1 MLEPLTVRIKL
12 VCRAVEGDGSFAGAG
27 ASLHHERAAGFV
39 ADDAVLFGL
48 DCRDD
53 IAHTA
58 RAFRGDR
65 RQECPFSLETRM
77 VLI

>member
-12 VCRAVEGDGSFAGAG
+12 VCRAVEGDGSLAGAG
-27 ASLHHERAAGFV
+27 ASLHNERAACFV
-39 ADDAVLFGL
+39 ADNAILFGL

-53 IAHTA
+53 IAHAA

-65 RQECPFSLETRM
+65 RKECPFSLEARM